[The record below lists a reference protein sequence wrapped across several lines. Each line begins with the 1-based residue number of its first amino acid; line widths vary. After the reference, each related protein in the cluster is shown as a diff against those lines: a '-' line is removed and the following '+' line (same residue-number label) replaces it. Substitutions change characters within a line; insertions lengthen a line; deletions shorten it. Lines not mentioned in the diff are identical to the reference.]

1 MKTIKLQKE
10 IKALQIRLNKM
21 LDGVI
26 KCTAKMCADL
36 ARKLDR
42 LEERLN
48 QIAFPCTFVFACET
62 PHEEGED
69 YGEDVGFFEE
79 YALLS
84 SDEET
89 KKFFNEVQ
97 KIIDNPVAK
106 LIKEIE
112 SERMSVKRWTNHGK
126 DRLYITMPN
135 KVQMGFVD
143 LIAKKLVVTYSK
155 CGKFDGIVEH
165 LIETIL

>member
-1 MKTIKLQKE
+1 MKLQRRLQ
-10 IKALQIRLNKM
+10 ALQNR
-21 LDGVI
+21 
-26 KCTAKMCADL
+26 
-36 ARKLDR
+36 LDR
-42 LEERLN
+42 YISKSVKATRQMILDLIFAISRLERMIEVLTP
-48 QIAFPCTFVFACET
+48 AFSFACEI

-84 SDEET
+84 SSEET
-89 KKFFNEVQ
+89 KKFFNEAQ

-106 LIKEIE
+106 LIKAIE
-112 SERMSVKRWTNHGK
+112 SERMSVKRWTNYGK

-135 KVQMGFVD
+135 GVQMGFVD

-155 CGKFDGIVEH
+155 CGKFDGIVEY